1 MSFFV
6 LCYSSKGNVVFQHEC
21 VKNEI
26 LCSQQRCITVAH
38 DHLASNWAALLRL
51 LECYAYLRTCQP
63 FCLFYNLLSSIITM
77 LHLHQL
83 QECSKCPAEYTTKNG
98 LRYAVRCLMLC
109 IFTNFYLVS
118 PFLLHRYTEQST
130 INDVIYR
137 SCSAFNPVFV
147 HVKLEVLI
155 VEEACYRSPRCWT
168 LRLYLPRNEARV
180 LENTA
185 SHRFATKC
193 LS

>member
-1 MSFFV
+1 M
-6 LCYSSKGNVVFQHEC
+6 YP
-21 VKNEI
+21 
-26 LCSQQRCITVAH
+26 VAH
-38 DHLASNWAALLRL
+38 DYLASNWGCSTKVARVLVRL
-51 LECYAYLRTCQP
+51 PSNLPTVLSILSII
-63 FCLFYNLLSSIITM
+63 FCPRITSIITM

-83 QECSKCPAEYTTKNG
+83 QECSKCPADYTTKSG
-98 LRYAVRCLMLC
+98 LRYAVRCLRMLC

-185 SHRFATKC
+185 SLRFATKC